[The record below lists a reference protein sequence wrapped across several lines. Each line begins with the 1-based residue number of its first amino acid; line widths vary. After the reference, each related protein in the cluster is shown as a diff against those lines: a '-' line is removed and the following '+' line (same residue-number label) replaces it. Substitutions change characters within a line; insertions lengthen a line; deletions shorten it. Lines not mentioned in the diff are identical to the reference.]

1 MDNAIPDIDGWK
13 AHILRAAHLDTAK
26 RAVIENLANNQ
37 VLIIMDW
44 DMKFLPIGYRETQRD
59 WFGKKGKSW
68 HVSVAVKKG
77 DDGEI
82 EVECQLRL
90 GVM

>member
-1 MDNAIPDIDGWK
+1 MDNIIPDIDGWK
-13 AHILRAAHLDTAK
+13 AHILWAAYQDTAK
-26 RAVIENLANNQ
+26 SAVIENLANKVIN
-37 VLIIMDW
+37 IMDW
-44 DMKFLPIGYRETQRD
+44 AMKFLPIGYRETQRN

-68 HVSVAVKKG
+68 HVSVAVKKE

>member
-1 MDNAIPDIDGWK
+1 
-13 AHILRAAHLDTAK
+13 
-26 RAVIENLANNQ
+26 
-37 VLIIMDW
+37 
-44 DMKFLPIGYRETQRD
+44 MKFLPTGYRETHRN

-82 EVECQLRL
+82 EVEFQLRL

>member
-1 MDNAIPDIDGWK
+1 
-13 AHILRAAHLDTAK
+13 
-26 RAVIENLANNQ
+26 
-37 VLIIMDW
+37 MDW
-44 DMKFLPIGYRETQRD
+44 ATKFLPIGYRETQRN
-59 WFGKKGKSW
+59 WIGKKGNLW

-82 EVECQLRL
+82 EVVCQLRL